1 MLTCSVP
8 ITSKVSDSACKW
20 SNRLPHTAKLSLSER
35 ISKACHDVDDCAAA
49 SLQVAMFCCQ
59 LELWLCLLLR
69 FRGMSGHHTCVFL
82 QMLQ

>member
-1 MLTCSVP
+1 MLALRSTAARERCTCLINLMCS
-8 ITSKVSDSACKW
+8 
-20 SNRLPHTAKLSLSER
+20 LPVDA
-35 ISKACHDVDDCAAA
+35 DDCAAA